1 MKSDV
6 KQKANKNS
14 AVAQVEERVK
24 KQTPGRK
31 TQAQRREQTQAQV
44 LGSACRLFGEKGYE
58 STSLDDIAVDI
69 GLTIRPIYHYF
80 GNKQQLFLAVT
91 EYMEEQLVASLKG
104 LEQQLHLGQL
114 VQPWK
119 IFLDCCRQPGFV
131 QIVLVDAP
139 HVLGRERWRE
149 TRVVETARQL
159 LAQLK
164 PEVFGANAADSE
176 LLMRMLMASMA
187 EAALMV
193 AERPDY
199 DAGPLIGRLQA
210 ILGLDL

>member
-1 MKSDV
+1 MKSEV
-6 KQKANKNS
+6 KQKAKKCRS
-14 AVAQVEERVK
+14 VAQIDMTVE
-24 KQTPGRK
+24 KQATVRK
-31 TQAQRREQTQAQV
+31 TQAQRREHTQAQV
-44 LGSACRLFGEKGYE
+44 LESACRLFGEKGYE
-58 STSLDDIAVDI
+58 LTSLDDIAGDI

-91 EYMEEQLVASLKG
+91 ECMEEQLVTSLKS
-104 LEQQLHLGQL
+104 LEAQLHKGQT
-114 VQPWK
+114 VQPWQM
-119 IFLDCCRQPGFV
+119 FLNCCYQPGFV
-131 QIVLVDAP
+131 QIVLIDAP

-159 LAQLK
+159 LTSLN
-164 PEVFGANAADSE
+164 PEVFGADSQDGE

-199 DAGPLIGRLQA
+199 DAGPLIARLQT
-210 ILGLDL
+210 ILGLTL